1 MKNIGILSAILTFTF
16 ISCHFAGKQK
26 NAIPGNENVQPIG
39 KVIWL
44 VGDWQKQ
51 SEKGI
56 LTEAWRK
63 LDDSTLV
70 GRSYFISVADTLS
83 LESIRLE
90 QRKGKLYYIPKVPDQ
105 NEGQPV
111 VFAQTNLT
119 DSTVVFENPKHD
131 FPQKIT
137 YSLLVNDSLSAE
149 IAAVVDGKQKA
160 IIFRM
165 GKVSK

>member
-1 MKNIGILSAILTFTF
+1 MKNIGILSAILAFTF
-16 ISCHFAGKQK
+16 IFCHFAGKQK

-70 GRSYFISVADTLS
+70 GRSYLILEVDTLS

-90 QRKGKLYYIPKVPDQ
+90 QRKGKLYYIPTVPDQ

-111 VFAQTNLT
+111 VFVQTNLT

-137 YSLLVNDSLSAE
+137 YSFLVNDSLSVE
-149 IAAVVDGKQKA
+149 IAAIVDGKQKA
-160 IIFRM
+160 RTFRM

>member
-1 MKNIGILSAILTFTF
+1 MKNLLYILIFLTFYLQA
-16 ISCHFAGKQK
+16 CQQGKQK
-26 NAIPGNENVQPIG
+26 NAISGSKNVQPIG

-70 GRSYFISVADTLS
+70 GRSYLISEADTLL

-90 QRKGKLYYIPKVPDQ
+90 QRIGKLYYIPTVSDQ
-105 NEGQPV
+105 NKGQPV
-111 VFAQTNLT
+111 IFAQTSLT
-119 DSTVVFENPKHD
+119 DSVVVFENPKHD
-131 FPQKIT
+131 FPQIIT

-149 IAAVVDGKQKA
+149 IAAVVDGQMKTRA
-160 IIFRM
+160 FRM
-165 GKVSK
+165 GKVK

>member
-1 MKNIGILSAILTFTF
+1 MKNIGIFLVILAFAF
-16 ISCHFAGKQK
+16 ISCYFAGKQK
-26 NAIPGNENVQPIG
+26 NAISGNENVQPIG
-39 KVIWL
+39 QVIWL
-44 VGDWQKQ
+44 VGNWQKQ

-63 LDDSTLV
+63 LDDSTFV
-70 GRSYFISVADTLS
+70 GRSYLISEADTLL

-90 QRKGKLYYIPKVPDQ
+90 QRTGKLYYIPTVSDQ

-111 VFAQTNLT
+111 VFAQTSLT
-119 DSTVVFENPKHD
+119 DSTIVFENPKHD

-149 IAAVVDGKQKA
+149 IAAVVDGKPKSRT
-160 IIFRM
+160 FRM
-165 GKVSK
+165 GKVK

>member
-1 MKNIGILSAILTFTF
+1 MKNLLLILFLLTFYAQ
-16 ISCHFAGKQK
+16 SCQQGKQK
-26 NAIPGNENVQPIG
+26 NAISGNKNLEQIG

-44 VGDWQKQ
+44 IGNWQKQ

-56 LTEAWRK
+56 LTEVWQK

-70 GRSYFISVADTLS
+70 GRSFLISEADTLL

-90 QRKGKLYYIPKVPDQ
+90 LRKGKLYYIPTVSNQ

-111 VFAQTNLT
+111 VFAQTSLS
-119 DSTVVFENPKHD
+119 DSMVIFENPMHD

-160 IIFRM
+160 RTFRM
-165 GKVSK
+165 GKVK

>member
-1 MKNIGILSAILTFTF
+1 MTFYLQ
-16 ISCHFAGKQK
+16 AYQPGNKK
-26 NAIPGNENVQPIG
+26 NAIPGSQNVQPIG

-70 GRSYFISVADTLS
+70 GRSYLISEADTLL

-90 QRKGKLYYIPKVPDQ
+90 QRKGKLYYIPTVSDQ
-105 NEGQPV
+105 NRGQPV
-111 VFAQTNLT
+111 VFAQTSLT
-119 DSTVVFENPKHD
+119 DSVVVFENPKHD
-131 FPQKIT
+131 FPQIIT

-149 IAAVVDGKQKA
+149 IAAVVDGNLKA
-160 IIFRM
+160 RTFRM
-165 GKVSK
+165 GKVK

>member
-44 VGDWQKQ
+44 VGNWQKQ

-70 GRSYFISVADTLS
+70 GRSYLISEADTLL

-90 QRKGKLYYIPKVPDQ
+90 QRTGKLYYIPTVSDQ

-119 DSTVVFENPKHD
+119 DSTVIFENPKHD

-137 YSLLVNDSLSAE
+137 YSLLVNDSLPAE
-149 IAAVVDGKQKA
+149 IAA
-160 IIFRM
+160 
-165 GKVSK
+165 